1 MGAMKKLYYA
11 RGAGSKGA
19 TGKLARFQ
27 FDMQKRLIDKM
38 LPPVSKKKKV

>member
-19 TGKLARFQ
+19 TGKLARHQ
-27 FDMQKRLIDKM
+27 FDLQKRLVDQV
-38 LPPVSKKKKV
+38 LPPVSKKKKA